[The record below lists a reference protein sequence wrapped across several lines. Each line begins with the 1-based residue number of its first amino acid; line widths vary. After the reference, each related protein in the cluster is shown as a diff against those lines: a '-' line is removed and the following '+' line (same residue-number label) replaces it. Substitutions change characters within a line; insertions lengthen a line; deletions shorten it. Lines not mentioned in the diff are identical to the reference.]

1 MVKSVSARIH
11 ISLDSDDPKIQAQIF
26 RSQERVD
33 KFLRGIFDL
42 QIACELLGV
51 SHPQIHINCVLT
63 NLNLFRF
70 LLDFREVMP
79 YSLFS
84 GNFAFHLIPVVGAEN
99 SSLLPNAEQGIYWA
113 TALKKRCYVTPTQA
127 FVLPDGSQHRCGA
140 HAIRRPPPLGDVRDG
155 GIGENIRR
163 NLSKLRQLPNNFCS
177 NCAGATCVIN

>member
-1 MVKSVSARIH
+1 MTEWASFAN
-11 ISLDSDDPKIQAQIF
+11 P
-26 RSQERVD
+26 
-33 KFLRGIFDL
+33 FLRVNHLGGLDEY
-42 QIACELLGV
+42 CE
-51 SHPQIHINCVLT
+51 QT
-63 NLNLFRF
+63 
-70 LLDFREVMP
+70 
-79 YSLFS
+79 
-84 GNFAFHLIPVVGAEN
+84 AK
-99 SSLLPNAEQGIYWA
+99 GIYWA